1 MKNTLKKKIFTSVAI
16 AGIAAIGLVGCSD
29 TEETDNEP
37 ITQTEE
43 TTEETPESE
52 DPTAGNTAEN
62 DDENL
67 ENTDPDAPVSDDGSV
82 SADSVPTA
90 VSGYTSD
97 AESDLAEENI
107 SQDEVDEVL
116 TNPDNVERD
125 DDGWEIKKGDVKI
138 DIRPDGTVYEADRD
152 N

>member
-1 MKNTLKKKIFTSVAI
+1 MKNTLRKKIFTSVAI

-43 TTEETPESE
+43 TTESD
-52 DPTAGNTAEN
+52 DPTADNTAEN

-67 ENTDPDAPVSDDGSV
+67 ENIDPDAPVSDGESV
-82 SADSVPTA
+82 PADSAPTA

-107 SQDEVDEVL
+107 SQDEVDEL
-116 TNPDNVERD
+116 LMNPDSVELD
-125 DDGWEIKKGDVKI
+125 DDGWEVKKGDVKI